1 MSFWSCFLDLFLYFF
16 VIKVT
21 TKEVEIFFSE
31 KPEEGIDPLCYR
43 ANGFFNH
50 EDDKV
55 CDKFYNCVYGKP
67 HLLPCATSLIFDEAQ
82 GTCVRP
88 EQASAYAKK
97 CEINNEPGK
106 RKTVAKST
114 LR

>member
-50 EDDKV
+50 EDDNV

-67 HLLPCATSLIFDEAQ
+67 HELPCATSLIFDEAQ

-97 CEINNEPGK
+97 CEIKDEPGK
-106 RKTVAKST
+106 KKTV
-114 LR
+114 